1 MNKDEELLLE
11 AFSLL
16 YQVYKEQKAGR
27 RYYRPVSIYPT
38 LAKIQRRLDKPV
50 EQKLRAD
57 WRKYTMELYAED
69 FSPAAIKGKANA
81 PWT

>member
-1 MNKDEELLLE
+1 MSKDEELMLE

-16 YQVYKEQKAGR
+16 YQVYREQKAGR

-50 EQKLRAD
+50 QREVLSVARM
-57 WRKYTMELYAED
+57 RSE
-69 FSPAAIKGKANA
+69 ANG

>member
-1 MNKDEELLLE
+1 MSKDEELLLE
-11 AFSLL
+11 AFTML
-16 YQVYKEQKAGR
+16 YQVYREQKAGR

-57 WRKYTMELYAED
+57 WRNYTMELYAED
-69 FSPAAIKGKANA
+69 VSPATARDKANS

>member
-1 MNKDEELLLE
+1 MTRDEELMLE

-16 YQVYKEQKAGR
+16 YQVYREQKAGR
-27 RYYRPVSIYPT
+27 KYYRPVSIYPT

-57 WRKYTMELYAED
+57 WRNYTMELYAED
-69 FSPAAIKGKANA
+69 TSPATARDKANG
-81 PWT
+81 PWI

>member
-1 MNKDEELLLE
+1 MSRDEELLLE
-11 AFSLL
+11 AFTHL
-16 YQVYKEQKAGR
+16 YQVYKEQKSGR
-27 RYYRPVSIYPT
+27 RYFRPVSLYPT

-50 EQKLRAD
+50 EQKLRED

-69 FSPAAIKGKANA
+69 FSPAAVKGKANA

>member
-1 MNKDEELLLE
+1 MSKDEELMLE

-16 YQVYKEQKAGR
+16 YQVYREQKAGR

-57 WRKYTMELYAED
+57 WRDYTTEVYAED
-69 FSPAAIKGKANA
+69 AAQQMVMAN
-81 PWT
+81 T